1 MKSRKARALLIVPAL
16 VLGMLVPMMGEAHA
30 APAASVCVV
39 AGLVNVNPGVGG
51 IPPGGDNNGTYTFN
65 QVALVCAGALVG
77 VGTGAASAGE
87 FGSVNCGG
95 VDVPLFG
102 SFCDGPGNGTAGYNA
117 GSGYLVGGTCSGTVG
132 GDEGAL
138 ANAGNGDWSL
148 TFGVVIAGGMT
159 CTSGAMT
166 AGVGVISLVAEPVLA
181 DTFLGVGTAD
191 CPAPAP
197 LFTAGDV
204 PPPVPPAVAAALADA
219 AAPKVWFC
227 QIAIEGVAV
236 LVQSA

>member
-1 MKSRKARALLIVPAL
+1 MRLRKVRALLVIPGL
-16 VLGMLVPMMGEAHA
+16 VLGMLVSMAGEAHA
-30 APAASVCVV
+30 DPAASVCAV
-39 AGLVNVNPGVGG
+39 AGLVDVNPGVGG
-51 IPPGGDNNGTYTFN
+51 IPPGGDNNGSYTFN
-65 QVALVCAGALVG
+65 QVALVCVGALTG
-77 VGTGAASAGE
+77 VGTGASSNGE

-102 SFCDGPGNGTAGYNA
+102 SFCDGPDNGSHGYNA
-117 GSGYLVGGTCSGTVG
+117 GAGYLLGGTCSGTVG

-148 TFGVVIAGGMT
+148 TFGVFIEGGIT

-166 AGVGVISLVAEPVLA
+166 NGVGVISLVAEPVFA

-191 CPAPAP
+191 CPPPAP
-197 LFTAGDV
+197 LFTAADV
-204 PPPVPPAVAAALADA
+204 PPPVPPDVAAILADA
-219 AAPKVWFC
+219 AAPKAWFC

-236 LVQSA
+236 LVQQ